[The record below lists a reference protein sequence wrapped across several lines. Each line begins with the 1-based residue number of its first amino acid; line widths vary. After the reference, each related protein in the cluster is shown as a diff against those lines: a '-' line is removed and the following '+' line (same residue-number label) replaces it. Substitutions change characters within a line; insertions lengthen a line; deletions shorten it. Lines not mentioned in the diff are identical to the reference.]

1 MNQSVATS
9 DCLRSASLARRYNV
23 AMAITFDLS
32 GKRALVTGASRGIG
46 LATAKR
52 LSEAGAVVGIV
63 ARGKEDLESAA
74 ATIRNIGGTVFPFA
88 ADLATHVGAKSA
100 LEHFLDQT
108 GGIDI
113 LINNTGGSLSTG
125 GFASCDEDDFDRVLD
140 LNLQSAL
147 DCSRHA
153 VRWMKSNGGGCIV
166 HVGSISGRELCT
178 SSPYAAA
185 KAALHAVGKEMAVT
199 LAPHKIRVNTVAPGS
214 IMFPGGSWDKRLK
227 ANPEKI
233 EKMLKDD
240 LPWGR
245 FGLPEEVA
253 DVVMFLASDLA
264 RWVTGACIPVDG
276 GQGRAI

>member
-1 MNQSVATS
+1 
-9 DCLRSASLARRYNV
+9 
-23 AMAITFDLS
+23 MALTVDLS
-32 GKRALVTGASRGIG
+32 GKRALVTGGSRGIG

-52 LSEAGAVVGIV
+52 LSEAGATVGIV
-63 ARGKEDLESAA
+63 ARGAADLEAA
-74 ATIRNIGGTVFPFA
+74 AASIRNSGGTVFA
-88 ADLATHVGAKSA
+88 LALDLSTHEVARTA
-100 LEHFLDQT
+100 IDQFLDQVD
-108 GGIDI
+108 GIDI
-113 LINNTGGSLSTG
+113 LVNNTGGSLGTG
-125 GFASCDEDDFDRVLD
+125 GFDACTEDDFDRVLA
-140 LNLQSAL
+140 LNLQAAL

-227 ANPEKI
+227 AKPEMI
-233 EKMLKDD
+233 EKMLTEE

-253 DVVMFLASDLA
+253 DVVVFLCSDGA

>member
-1 MNQSVATS
+1 
-9 DCLRSASLARRYNV
+9 
-23 AMAITFDLS
+23 MALTIDLS
-32 GKRALVTGASRGIG
+32 GKRALVTGGSRGIG

-52 LSEAGAVVGIV
+52 LSEAGASVGIV
-63 ARGKEDLESAA
+63 ARGEADLAAA
-74 ATIRNIGGTVFPFA
+74 ATLIRNGGGTVLTFA
-88 ADLATHVGAKSA
+88 GDLATHKGAKA
-100 LEHFLDQT
+100 AIDHFLDQT

-113 LINNTGGSLSTG
+113 LVNNTGGSLNTG
-125 GFASCDEDDFDRVLD
+125 GFANCDEDDFDRVLA

-153 VRWMKSNGGGCIV
+153 VRWMKSNGGGCII
-166 HVGSISGRELCT
+166 HVGSISGRELCP

-214 IMFPGGSWDKRLK
+214 IMFPGGSWDKRLQTK
-227 ANPEKI
+227 PEMI
-233 EKMLKDD
+233 EKMLRED

-253 DVVMFLASDLA
+253 DVIVFLCSDGA
-264 RWVTGACIPVDG
+264 KWVTGACIPVDG